1 MSANMKMSI
10 DCEIIY
16 KLNEKKILKY
26 NIVMVKL
33 EDYTTTELKKMISS
47 FNKIVKF
54 AGYSKLKKGD
64 LINMIRTHPKV
75 KVEEGVNAV
84 KLSIKT
90 DEDFEKQT
98 KVKKEKVKKEVKK
111 EVEKLDDVKV
121 VVKPLTVT
129 KADGTIKELKMK
141 KKKFNVKPTESQKI
155 AKSLKSK
162 YTDHKKDLSDFSKA
176 EIIGYIKQDIKR
188 EEFNL
193 KEINRLLKD
202 STDKEAIR
210 KSSSADMIAIE
221 KALELYKN
229 DLKELEKKKEEPV
242 NKNEKFIKRFFK
254 KMDGLPVN
262 KDGKEIKITDKD
274 VKQRTADTYR
284 DLVFSLQG
292 EEGQSEKKA
301 LKEIRTEK
309 KQVMKL
315 INGAKKNYK
324 LPENSATW
332 ELLIERLD
340 GDMTDETLDK
350 NDDDPKEDVF
360 YYNPLNYQRIINYII
375 KNYLGYKEE
384 PKKEQPE
391 KKKEE
396 DEEDKE
402 KAVDDLLKQIKKSYE
417 KNKPKLDKMTDTK
430 YKDMF
435 NKKLND
441 LYDDVEDIYQEDLTT
456 EKRFNLRK
464 RFSAIIPFKKEEPK
478 KEKKK

>member
-26 NIVMVKL
+26 NIEMVKL

-75 KVEEGVNAV
+75 KVEEGANAV

-141 KKKFNVKPTESQKI
+141 KKKFNVKAKKEEPAEDKEKAVDNLLKQIKKSYEKNKPKLDKMTDTKYKDMFNKKLVELYDDVEDIYQEDLTTE
-155 AKSLKSK
+155 
-162 YTDHKKDLSDFSKA
+162 
-176 EIIGYIKQDIKR
+176 KR
-188 EEFNL
+188 FNL
-193 KEINRLLKD
+193 RKRF
-202 STDKEAIR
+202 SAI
-210 KSSSADMIAIE
+210 IPF
-221 KALELYKN
+221 
-229 DLKELEKKKEEPV
+229 KKEEPV

-254 KMDGLPVN
+254 NMDGLPVN

-274 VKQRTADTYR
+274 VKQRAADTYR

-375 KNYLGYKEE
+375 KNYLGYKEIQ
-384 PKKEQPE
+384 K
-391 KKKEE
+391 
-396 DEEDKE
+396 
-402 KAVDDLLKQIKKSYE
+402 
-417 KNKPKLDKMTDTK
+417 
-430 YKDMF
+430 
-435 NKKLND
+435 
-441 LYDDVEDIYQEDLTT
+441 
-456 EKRFNLRK
+456 
-464 RFSAIIPFKKEEPK
+464 
-478 KEKKK
+478 

>member
-1 MSANMKMSI
+1 MKMSI

-26 NIVMVKL
+26 NIEMVKL

-54 AGYSKLKKGD
+54 AGYSKLPKSK
-64 LINMIRTHPKV
+64 LINMIRTHPKI
-75 KVEEGVNAV
+75 KVEEGANAV

-90 DEDFEKQT
+90 DEDFSYET

-141 KKKFNVKPTESQKI
+141 KKKFNVKAKKEEPAEDKEKAVDNLLKQIKKSYEKNKPKLDKMTDTKYKDMFNKKLVELYDDVEDIYQEDLTTE
-155 AKSLKSK
+155 
-162 YTDHKKDLSDFSKA
+162 
-176 EIIGYIKQDIKR
+176 KR
-188 EEFNL
+188 FNL
-193 KEINRLLKD
+193 RKRF
-202 STDKEAIR
+202 SAI
-210 KSSSADMIAIE
+210 IPF
-221 KALELYKN
+221 
-229 DLKELEKKKEEPV
+229 KKEEPV

-254 KMDGLPVN
+254 NMDGLPVN

-274 VKQRTADTYR
+274 VKQRAADTYR

-375 KNYLGYKEE
+375 KNYLGYKEIQ
-384 PKKEQPE
+384 K
-391 KKKEE
+391 
-396 DEEDKE
+396 
-402 KAVDDLLKQIKKSYE
+402 
-417 KNKPKLDKMTDTK
+417 
-430 YKDMF
+430 
-435 NKKLND
+435 
-441 LYDDVEDIYQEDLTT
+441 
-456 EKRFNLRK
+456 
-464 RFSAIIPFKKEEPK
+464 
-478 KEKKK
+478 